1 MSRKTTLITA
11 AAVTVVAL
19 IAGLAY
25 WLAQPSYD
33 DIVKGCRSALA
44 AQGDREGKGR
54 PAACNEVRA
63 DDYDAL
69 VLDAA
74 LDHLGWTD
82 KDGNFDK
89 QKMID
94 SLDDEP

>member
-11 AAVTVVAL
+11 AAVAVAAL

-33 DIVKGCRSALA
+33 DVVKGCKKALA

-54 PAACNEVRA
+54 PADCDGVRKN
-63 DDYDAL
+63 DYDAL

-74 LDHLGWTD
+74 LNHLGWTD

-94 SLDDEP
+94 SLDDQP